1 MSTYDYLLKRFD
13 ERAVEI
19 AKHVATIQAYH
30 RRTEQLNEEIDT
42 LKAQIAELRSDRD
55 RMLAEAAPV
64 SEPNAG
70 EARGIDLTVN
80 MWTGNGRVVLQF
92 HNGILVDCHP
102 A

>member
-55 RMLAEAAPV
+55 RMLAE
-64 SEPNAG
+64 SEPDAG
-70 EARGIDLTVN
+70 EARGINYCVN
-80 MWTGNGRVVLQF
+80 LVHPNGEYST
-92 HNGILVDCHP
+92 LVFEGGRLIRITQIRP
-102 A
+102 